1 MPTPTIMGIF
11 DRPSDAER
19 VRDELLEAGVARHR
33 IVISRNQGDEP
44 IVGEVPD
51 PSKFG
56 EAVRSGACVVAVAA
70 RSYVDKQ
77 NIAQLMRRHG
87 ARDTVEGPT

>member
-1 MPTPTIMGIF
+1 MPAPTIMGIF

-19 VRDELLEAGVARHR
+19 VMDELLEAGVARHR
-33 IVISRNQGDEP
+33 IVIRRQNQSDEP

-56 EAVRSGACVVAVAA
+56 EAVRNGACVVAVAA

-77 NIAQLMRRHG
+77 NIAQLMRRYG
-87 ARDTVEGPT
+87 ARDTLEA

>member
-1 MPTPTIMGIF
+1 MPPPTIMGIF

-19 VRDELLEAGVARHR
+19 LRDELLEAGVARHR
-33 IVISRNQGDEP
+33 IVISHQNQADEP
-44 IVGEVPD
+44 VVGEVPD

-56 EAVRSGACVVAVAA
+56 EAVRSGACVVSVAA

-77 NIAQLMRRHG
+77 NIAQLMRRYG
-87 ARDTVEGPT
+87 ARDTLEG

>member
-1 MPTPTIMGIF
+1 MPAPTIMGIF

-19 VRDELLEAGVARHR
+19 VMDELLEAGVARHR
-33 IVISRNQGDEP
+33 IVIRRQNQPDEP

-51 PSKFG
+51 PSKFDD
-56 EAVRSGACVVAVAA
+56 AVRSGACVVAVAA

-77 NIAQLMRRHG
+77 NIAQLMRRYG
-87 ARDTVEGPT
+87 ARDTLEG

>member
-1 MPTPTIMGIF
+1 MPAPTIMGIF
-11 DRPSDAER
+11 DRPSDAEK
-19 VRDELLEAGVARHR
+19 VMDELLEAGVARHR
-33 IVISRNQGDEP
+33 IVIRRPNQPDEP

-56 EAVRSGACVVAVAA
+56 AVRSGACVVAVAA

-87 ARDTVEGPT
+87 ARDTLEG

>member
-1 MPTPTIMGIF
+1 MPAPTIMGIF

-33 IVISRNQGDEP
+33 IVISRQNQPDEP

-56 EAVRSGACVVAVAA
+56 EAVRSGACVIAVAA

-87 ARDTVEGPT
+87 ARDTLEG